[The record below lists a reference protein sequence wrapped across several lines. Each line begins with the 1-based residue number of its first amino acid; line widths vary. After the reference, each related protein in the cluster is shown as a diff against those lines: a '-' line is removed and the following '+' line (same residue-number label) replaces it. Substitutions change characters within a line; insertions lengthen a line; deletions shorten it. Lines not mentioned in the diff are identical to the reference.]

1 MSDRTC
7 PLNGRSC
14 NCDPTSADKR
24 RHPCVLANDLGNMVR
39 RMASPFDG
47 EAANAL
53 GMLRKRMLAEG
64 LNLNLTF
71 CDFATLFE
79 NCRGQIE
86 EKKYSDSD
94 MGGMWERAVAQ
105 GREQGLQEQ
114 QLEETEFRDEFG
126 EPKWHAIALY
136 CQDRINRLN
145 EWEREFINNMA
156 GKTMWR
162 NPKGKEP
169 KHLLAIFLQ
178 LGGRLKS

>member
-114 QLEETEFRDEFG
+114 QLEETEFRDELG
-126 EPKWHAIALY
+126 EPKWNAIALF
-136 CQDRINRLN
+136 CQKREARLRDN
-145 EWEREFINNMA
+145 EREFVSDMA
-156 GKTMWR
+156 GRTMWR
-162 NPKGKEP
+162 PPTEKQGKW
-169 KHLLAIFLQ
+169 LISIFVK